1 MAGVEIID
9 TLDQKN
15 NGLFPIVDSNDL
27 IGGLYTVYNIQ
38 GMYDIPTQRRREG
51 MLCYVIDVDGE
62 SKMYQLKGGTSNL
75 SWVIF
80 NAGGSG
86 GLDDIYEILIDYSL
100 TTHDHNNTY
109 YTKNQVYT
117 KDETYSIYQVY
128 RREEVYNKD
137 EVYNKEQTYSK
148 AEVNTLL
155 SVIESTGTNFIL
167 GSSFL
172 DSNAVYNTDGVA
184 LKQQGKIIVIEG
196 TYIDLP
202 LGSIFGV
209 LQPLE
214 NIIFN
219 TNIFVN
225 NVDPED
231 MAVRM
236 SVIDS
241 NTKEIYFEKDLIASD
256 IKDEVYYATG
266 PISKSSTSCF
276 IRLHFPAYD
285 TITISRTVLS
295 LGNSVIA
302 WSPSAQDAE
311 IYVDRKIK
319 ELLKSNDFNE
329 QVKLIINDAIKNKAD
344 KDHTHTEFYTRSE
357 TYSKKQ
363 VDTLLANYTPSGDGS
378 GGGGGTSTGDSMSGV
393 SSYFLL
399 KEVNRLISYI

>member
-15 NGLFPIVDSNDL
+15 NGLFPIVDANDV
-27 IGGLYTVYNIQ
+27 IGGLYTVYNTQ

-51 MLCYVIDVDGE
+51 MLCYVIDVSGE

-75 SWVIF
+75 NWVIF
-80 NAGGSG
+80 NSG
-86 GLDDIYEILIDYSL
+86 ESTSADDIYEILMDYSL
-100 TTHDHNNTY
+100 TTHEHNNVY
-109 YTKNQVYT
+109 YTKNQVYN
-117 KDETYSIYQVY
+117 KDEVYSIYQVY

-137 EVYNKEQTYSK
+137 ETYSKEQAYSK

-167 GSSFL
+167 GSAFL
-172 DSNAVYNTDGVA
+172 DSNAIYKTDGVA
-184 LKQQGKIIVIEG
+184 LKQQGKIIIVEG

-209 LQPLE
+209 LKPLE

-219 TNIFVN
+219 ANILIN
-225 NVDPED
+225 NVEPED

-236 SVIDS
+236 SIIDS
-241 NTKEIYFEKDLIASD
+241 NTNETYFQKDLIASD

-276 IRLHFPAYD
+276 VRLYFPAYD

-295 LGNSVIA
+295 LGSSIIT
-302 WSPSAQDAE
+302 WSPSTQDAE
-311 IYVDRKIK
+311 VYVDKKIK
-319 ELLKSNDFNE
+319 ELLNSNEFNE
-329 QVKLIINDAIKNKAD
+329 QVKLTINDALKDKAD
-344 KDHTHTEFYTRSE
+344 KDHTHTEFYTRAE

-363 VDTLLANYTPSGDGS
+363 VDTLLANYTPSGDG
-378 GGGGGTSTGDSMSGV
+378 GGTGTGESIGSV
-393 SSYFLL
+393 SNYFLL
-399 KEVNRLISYI
+399 KEINRLISYI